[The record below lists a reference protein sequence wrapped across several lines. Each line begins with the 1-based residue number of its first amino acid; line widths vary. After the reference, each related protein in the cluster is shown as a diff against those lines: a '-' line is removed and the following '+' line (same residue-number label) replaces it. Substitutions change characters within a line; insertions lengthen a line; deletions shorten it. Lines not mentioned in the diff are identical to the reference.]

1 MILVPDRANE
11 NRGGNGQI
19 MIVQRVVLI
28 VSLLFSCLLLPAV
41 SGLSSVPQA
50 RKARSIAAARK
61 VNDLYRNNCARCHGA
76 EGRSDTPL
84 GRTFN
89 VPDLTDQKWWQE
101 HAAIANTRSLVAIVT
116 NGKGSMPAFSK
127 KLSRSEI
134 NILVTYVRRFR
145 NQSGPTNSQ

>member
-1 MILVPDRANE
+1 
-11 NRGGNGQI
+11 
-19 MIVQRVVLI
+19 MIVRRVVLI
-28 VSLLFSCLLLPAV
+28 FSLVSSCLLLLAG
-41 SGLSSVPQA
+41 SGLSSAPQT
-50 RKARSIAAARK
+50 RKASGGASAHK

-89 VPDLTDQKWWQE
+89 APDITDQKWWQE
-101 HAAIANTRSLVAIVT
+101 HAAIANTRSLMAIVT

-134 NILVTYVRRFR
+134 KILVTYVRRFR
-145 NQSGPTNSQ
+145 RQSNPTNSQ

>member
-1 MILVPDRANE
+1 
-11 NRGGNGQI
+11 
-19 MIVQRVVLI
+19 MIVRRVVLI
-28 VSLLFSCLLLPAV
+28 FSLVSSCLLLLAG
-41 SGLSSVPQA
+41 SGLSSAPQK
-50 RKARSIAAARK
+50 RKPRGGASVHK

-89 VPDLTDQKWWQE
+89 APDLTDQKWWQE

-134 NILVTYVRRFR
+134 SILVTYVRRFR
-145 NQSGPTNSQ
+145 HQSGPMNSQ